1 MAGRSSVSVSKATF
15 KGDSRSRPRRRRVW
29 RLPAWGT
36 DGTVSTNPRAED
48 GGAAVSSTVG
58 FASGHIAVGETPRQV
73 VLDVPLRVIAK
84 LLFSVFVFTVAV
96 SLLASVRTVLI
107 WVGLA
112 LFIAVALNPAVVQVE
127 RLMRRTWAVV
137 TVFLAFV
144 VGLLAVLAL
153 LVAPFVGQIDRIPES
168 APQAADRLAKNP
180 LIHRLDEHYQIIDKL
195 KAHASE
201 LPDIVFGAAGTV
213 VNGVAATVTVLFLA
227 AFVLFELPQINE
239 LILSQLRPR
248 SADRAREIGGHI
260 NRTVGGYVAGNLLI
274 SVIAGVVAALTLWI
288 LDIPYAL
295 TLGVVV
301 AIGDLVPLVGATI
314 AMILVIAVA
323 YFSGGTADGI
333 IVFVVTM
340 VYQQI
345 ENHLIQPAV
354 YRRTVQMPAL
364 VVLIAVLAGAA
375 LLGILGALIAIP
387 IAGTIQVVV
396 KDLLRERAERI
407 TAQEPGAT

>member
-1 MAGRSSVSVSKATF
+1 
-15 KGDSRSRPRRRRVW
+15 
-29 RLPAWGT
+29 
-36 DGTVSTNPRAED
+36 
-48 GGAAVSSTVG
+48 VSSTVG

-84 LLFSVFVFTVAV
+84 VLFSVFVFTVAV

-144 VGLLAVLAL
+144 VGLMAVLAL

-168 APQAADRLAKNP
+168 APEAADRLAKNP
-180 LIHRLDEHYQIIDKL
+180 LIHRLDQHYQIIDKL
-195 KAHASE
+195 KAHASD

-227 AFVLFELPQINE
+227 AFVLFELPQINQ
-239 LILSQLRPR
+239 LILSQLRPTG
-248 SADRAREIGGHI
+248 AERAREIGGHI

>member
-1 MAGRSSVSVSKATF
+1 
-15 KGDSRSRPRRRRVW
+15 
-29 RLPAWGT
+29 
-36 DGTVSTNPRAED
+36 
-48 GGAAVSSTVG
+48 VSSTVG
-58 FASGHIAVGETPRQV
+58 LAPRQITVAETPRHV
-73 VLDVPLRVIAK
+73 VLDIPLRVIAK
-84 LLFSVFVFTVAV
+84 VLFSVFVFTLAV

-127 RLMRRTWAVV
+127 RVMRRTWAVV

-168 APQAADRLAKNP
+168 APQAANRLARNP
-180 LIHRLDEHYQIIDKL
+180 FIHRLDQHYQVIDKL
-195 KAHASE
+195 KAHANE

-239 LILSQLRPR
+239 LILSQLRPKG
-248 SADRAREIGGHI
+248 ADRAREIGGHI

-288 LDIPYAL
+288 LHIPYAL
-295 TLGVVV
+295 TMGVVV

-323 YFSGGTADGI
+323 YFAGGTTDGI

-340 VYQQI
+340 VYQQV

-364 VVLIAVLAGAA
+364 VVLIAVLTGAA

-396 KDLLRERAERI
+396 KDLLHERAERI
-407 TAQEPGAT
+407 ADQEPVARSG

>member
-1 MAGRSSVSVSKATF
+1 MYIDRN
-15 KGDSRSRPRRRRVW
+15 VW
-29 RLPAWGT
+29 RPGARGT
-36 DGTVSTNPRAED
+36 RSMVSTDTRPDD
-48 GGAAVSSTVG
+48 GNAAVSSTV
-58 FASGHIAVGETPRQV
+58 SIAPRQIAMGEVPRHV
-73 VLDVPLRVIAK
+73 VLDVPFRVIAK
-84 LLFSVFVFTVAV
+84 VLFSVFVFTVAV

-112 LFIAVALNPAVVQVE
+112 LFIAIALNPAVVQVE
-127 RLMRRTWAVV
+127 RVMRRTWAVV

-144 VGLLAVLAL
+144 IGLLVVLAL
-153 LVAPFVGQIDRIPES
+153 LVGPFVGQIDRLPET
-168 APQAADRLAKNP
+168 APQVGDRLARNP
-180 LIHRLDEHYQIIDKL
+180 FIHRLDQHYQIVDKI
-195 KAHASE
+195 KAHASD

-239 LILSQLRPR
+239 VILSQLRPTG
-248 SADRAREIGGHI
+248 AERARVIGGHI
-260 NRTVGGYVAGNLLI
+260 NRTVGGYVVGNLLI
-274 SVIAGVVAALTLWI
+274 SVIAGIVAAVTLWI
-288 LDIPYAL
+288 LGIPYAL

-314 AMILVIAVA
+314 ASFLVIAVA
-323 YFSGGTADGI
+323 YFVGGATDGI
-333 IVFVVTM
+333 IVFVVIM

-354 YRRTVQMPAL
+354 YRRTVQMPSL
-364 VVLIAVLAGAA
+364 VVLVAVLIGAA

-396 KDLLRERAERI
+396 RDLLRERAERI
-407 TAQEPGAT
+407 TQDSANPQMLRS